1 MVQEHRREINVLR
14 ESWRI
19 AESDLQ
25 LTARVAA
32 GAFGEVWKG
41 RWEVRPGE
49 AVAVKKIFMTPDSID
64 ELTANVRRRSVSD
77 RNAIVFRDKEIELMM
92 RTRHRRVVFFFGAG
106 QMQRGNVFLVS
117 EFMHGGDLTT
127 RIMNRQPLSWPQRV
141 QIAADV
147 AEGMAFLHG
156 RLLLHRDLKSMNVL
170 LDQHG
175 RAKVADFGL
184 SRAIVTSPDRNN
196 SFAWA
201 IGDDGM
207 SSDTTLTFANVAAAA
222 AEGKGDDEEASLI
235 TFRGDA
241 ATGNDDGGGGVGRPG
256 TGDGKQYDYVGTG
269 EGKYDSYST
278 TCTNSVS
285 KNENTTSEDPWGK
298 LSGSGD
304 PSSSAAGAICESCEE
319 NPATHHC
326 RACDLAFCHDCD
338 EHARNKKFKGHAIKT
353 IENHLKERARRKSPA
368 AGGAGGRDR
377 VAGSP
382 EVQAGLRT
390 VVEDGH
396 TNGGTS
402 AATAAQLSRIE
413 SSDSSPPMTEDQG
426 TTAWMAPE
434 VMTGASGGGGAASGG
449 GGAAYGLPADVFS
462 FGVILWE
469 LTTRQLPWSSFR
481 DDREISQRVC
491 AGKRPTLPPQAHAA
505 LDRARQSGGDVC
517 AAVGDTDR
525 LCLLP
530 LMVRCWDQD
539 PARRPT
545 FEVVFEQL
553 GELVA
558 RFGGGGWR
566 GGGRGDGDGVGRNM

>member
-1 MVQEHRREINVLR
+1 MDSLLLKKSRSEFQAKELNTKLRAAEKSKKTLQGIDDVIFKARIVLK
-14 ESWRI
+14 
-19 AESDLQ
+19 DD
-25 LTARVAA
+25 
-32 GAFGEVWKG
+32 
-41 RWEVRPGE
+41 
-49 AVAVKKIFMTPDSID
+49 VAVKKLYMTPESID
-64 ELTANVRRRSVSD
+64 ELTSNVRGRSVSD

-127 RIMNRQPLSWPQRV
+127 RIMNSQPLSWPQRA

-184 SRAIVTSPDRNN
+184 SRAIVASPDRLS

-207 SSDTTLTFANVAAAA
+207 SSDTTLTLANVAAAA

-235 TFRGDA
+235 TFRGDT
-241 ATGNDDGGGGVGRPG
+241 ATGDDDGGGGEGRPG
-256 TGDGKQYDYVGTG
+256 TGDGKQYGYVGTG

-278 TCTNSVS
+278 TCTNSVI
-285 KNENTTSEDPWGK
+285 KNETTTTNG
-298 LSGSGD
+298 
-304 PSSSAAGAICESCEE
+304 
-319 NPATHHC
+319 
-326 RACDLAFCHDCD
+326 
-338 EHARNKKFKGHAIKT
+338 
-353 IENHLKERARRKSPA
+353 
-368 AGGAGGRDR
+368 
-377 VAGSP
+377 
-382 EVQAGLRT
+382 
-390 VVEDGH
+390 VEDGH

-402 AATAAQLSRIE
+402 AARAAQLSRIE

-434 VMTGASGGGGAASGG
+434 VMTGASGVGGAVSGG

-481 DDREISQRVC
+481 DVREISQRVC

-505 LDRARQSGGDVC
+505 LDRARQSGGD
-517 AAVGDTDR
+517 ASPTD
-525 LCLLP
+525 L
-530 LMVRCWDQD
+530 
-539 PARRPT
+539 
-545 FEVVFEQL
+545 
-553 GELVA
+553 
-558 RFGGGGWR
+558 R
-566 GGGRGDGDGVGRNM
+566 GGSRP